1 MAKNEPN
8 KPDSV
13 KTKLEE
19 SPVKKQTASIQETE
33 VVSNAPVPEKI
44 ADKAGES
51 LAMNS
56 TVGSVVVVP
65 LKKITKRYRI
75 KTGGKRKRDEGSCE
89 GDPAKTSP
97 TARQTSKGR

>member
-65 LKKITKRYRI
+65 LKKDNEKISDKNR
-75 KTGGKRKRDEGSCE
+75 
-89 GDPAKTSP
+89 
-97 TARQTSKGR
+97 RQTKTR